1 MIKDLKK
8 LYDDWNKKNIKL
20 EKFKDFIEIQTPFV
34 DMHNDFIHLFF
45 SEIDNK
51 YTISDDGH
59 VLSELNMLGVD
70 VSNTKKR
77 KDYFNT
83 KLRIFGVNFNE
94 KTEELYVSFDDL
106 SEYPQKQHNL
116 IQCIIQVSDM
126 LLTSRSNVISIF
138 TEEIK
143 RFFDESDILNT
154 PDLGFN
160 GKSGNQQ
167 NFDFVIPHRK
177 EKKEKI
183 IKAVNSPTSR
193 NYQNTLFPFIDIQD
207 VRSDSE
213 FYVLAND
220 INVPVSDKFSNSLNN
235 YGIKVLPWS
244 DKNQIVNTL
253 KVI

>member
-1 MIKDLKK
+1 MINELTK
-8 LYDDWNKKNIKL
+8 LYDDWTRKNIKL
-20 EKFKDFIEIQTPFV
+20 KEYKEFIEIQTPFV

-45 SEIDNK
+45 IENENGYRID
-51 YTISDDGH
+51 DDGYT
-59 VLSELNMLGVD
+59 LSELNMLGVD
-70 VSNTKKR
+70 VTNTKKR
-77 KDYFNT
+77 KEFFQT
-83 KLRIFGVNFNE
+83 KLRIFGVSYDD
-94 KTEELYVSFDDL
+94 KTEQLYIKFDSL

-116 IQCIIQVSDM
+116 IQCLIQISDI

-143 RFFDESDILNT
+143 NFFDESDIIYT

-183 IKAVNSPTSR
+183 IKAVNTPTSN
-193 NYQNTLFPFIDIQD
+193 NYQNTAFPFVDIQD
-207 VRSDSE
+207 IRNDSE
-213 FYVLAND
+213 FFVLAND
-220 INVPVSDKFSNSLNN
+220 INTPISDKFNNSLKNW
-235 YGIKVLPWS
+235 GINVIPWS
-244 DKNQIVNTL
+244 NKELIISKL